1 MSPAL
6 RVPPPLPADAR
17 IALVAPGSALP
28 PGRIAAAVRV
38 LRGWGYRPEVGVH
51 AAARRGDL
59 AGDDAGR
66 AADLAWALTDPSIDA
81 VWALRGGWGTPR
93 LLPLLD
99 WDALTARPRWVLGFS
114 DITALHAQLLAR
126 GVPALHAPLAA
137 ELDRPARYVVR
148 DLRRTLHEPLH
159 ERSFRVRARAPLVPG
174 RASGPVAGGCL
185 TLLATL
191 AGTPWQPRLAG
202 TLLFLEEVAE
212 TPYRIDRMLWQLRAS
227 GMLDGIAGLVLGQ
240 FANCRPP
247 KGRPS
252 RPLTAV
258 LREHAAALGVPAI
271 AGLPVGHGPRTRVL
285 PLGVPAELD
294 AGAGTLR
301 IPALPR

>member
-1 MSPAL
+1 MSAVL
-6 RVPPPLPADAR
+6 RVPPPIPADAR

-28 PGRIAAAVRV
+28 AARIAAAVRV
-38 LRGWGYRPEVGVH
+38 LRSWGYRPVVGPH
-51 AAARRGDL
+51 ASARRGDL

-66 AADLAWALTDPSIDA
+66 AADLAWALGDPAIDA

-93 LLPLLD
+93 LLPLVD
-99 WDALTARPRWVLGFS
+99 WDALAARPRWVLGFS

-126 GVPALHAPLAA
+126 GVPALHAPLAS
-137 ELDRPARYVVR
+137 ELDRPVRYVAR
-148 DLRRTLHEPLH
+148 DLRRTLEDPLH
-159 ERSFRVRARAPLVPG
+159 ERSFRLAARAALVPG
-174 RASGPVAGGCL
+174 RAAGPLAGGCL

-212 TPYRIDRMLWQLRAS
+212 TPYRIDRMLWQLRLS

-240 FANCRPP
+240 FVNCRPP
-247 KGRPS
+247 RERPS
-252 RPLTAV
+252 RSLAAV
-258 LREHAAALGVPAI
+258 LREHAAALGVPAVT
-271 AGLPVGHGPRTRVL
+271 GLPVGHGLRTRVL

-294 AGAGTLR
+294 TGAGQLR
-301 IPALPR
+301 VPAVAR